1 MRVDAIDDIVIDD
14 GAARG
19 RPEGA
24 TDMRSFDLRREVIQ
38 LLGRPMTETE
48 AAAYVYLRDFGYA
61 NPFDLVAELPR
72 FIERNEKG
80 VTK

>member
-1 MRVDAIDDIVIDD
+1 MH
-14 GAARG
+14 
-19 RPEGA
+19 
-24 TDMRSFDLRREVIQ
+24 SFNLRQEVIQ
-38 LLGRPMTETE
+38 LLGRPMTEAE
-48 AAAYVYLRDFGYA
+48 AEAYIYLRDFGYA

>member
-1 MRVDAIDDIVIDD
+1 MH
-14 GAARG
+14 
-19 RPEGA
+19 
-24 TDMRSFDLRREVIQ
+24 SFNLRQEVIQ
-38 LLGRPMTETE
+38 LLDRPMTEAETE
-48 AAAYVYLRDFGYA
+48 AYIYLRDFGFT

>member
-1 MRVDAIDDIVIDD
+1 MH
-14 GAARG
+14 
-19 RPEGA
+19 
-24 TDMRSFDLRREVIQ
+24 SFNLRREVIQ

-48 AAAYVYLRDFGYA
+48 TEAYVYLRDFGYA

>member
-1 MRVDAIDDIVIDD
+1 MH
-14 GAARG
+14 
-19 RPEGA
+19 
-24 TDMRSFDLRREVIQ
+24 SFDLRREVIQ

-48 AAAYVYLRDFGYA
+48 TEAYVYLRDFGYA